1 MSTDLLQRKL
11 AKVFA
16 SFDVDQDGVIDELD
30 ITAMAQIW
38 CDVYEVAPNSAEW
51 RQIHGRAHAMWREM
65 RGSTGAD
72 GIKRV
77 TLSEWV
83 EWGTKPD
90 FPDFVENAA
99 IPFSL
104 AVFDVADKDRDGK
117 ITMPEMMA
125 AQSKSGM
132 SPEETQS
139 AFDTLDTDRDGYV
152 TGEQYA
158 QAAREFYLSDDPN
171 APGNL
176 IAGDL

>member
-1 MSTDLLQRKL
+1 MTTDLQQQKL

-16 SFDVDQDGVIDELD
+16 SFDFDQDGVIEELD

-38 CDVYEVAPNSAEW
+38 CEVYEVSTNSAEW
-51 RQIHGRAHAMWREM
+51 RQIHGHGNAMWHEM
-65 RGSTGAD
+65 RGSTGAH
-72 GIKRV
+72 GLKRV
-77 TLSEWV
+77 TLDEWV
-83 EWGTKPD
+83 AWGTKPD
-90 FPDFVENAA
+90 FLNFVETAA
-99 IPFSL
+99 VPFSM

-117 ITMPEMMA
+117 LTMPEMMA

-132 SPEETQS
+132 SPEETQL
-139 AFDTLDTDRDGYV
+139 AFDALDTDGDGYV

-158 QAAREFYLSDDPN
+158 QAAREFYLSDNPN